1 MDILN
6 IITIMWSDDFKKA
19 ERTRKLL
26 CDFLR
31 ERGLEQDFEDYY
43 NRHTSGYNNPQNNS
57 HRGGYSAPSRHTSRQ
72 TSVPPTEVV
81 LFIKAVQG
89 KTAIEH
95 IKENNCLDESIQN
108 DLVQTTKYLCFENNF
123 DDSVFS
129 KPESVSQTGPE
140 YDFVAVKTEYPSN
153 LTNVNQSSDQFT
165 LRQLIKNL
173 CKQKVLCKK
182 ISNRLPVKELERYRT
197 VQVND

>member
-43 NRHTSGYNNPQNNS
+43 NRHKSGYNNPQNNS
-57 HRGGYSAPSRHTSRQ
+57 QRSGYSATSYQ
-72 TSVPPTEVV
+72 TSQQTQRPREVV

-95 IKENNCLDESIQN
+95 ITENNCLDESVQN
-108 DLVQTTKYLCFENNF
+108 NLVQATTYLWVGNNF
-123 DDSVFS
+123 DDSIFS
-129 KPESVSQTGPE
+129 KPESVSQIGSE

-153 LTNVNQSSDQFT
+153 LTIVNQASDQFT

-182 ISNRLPVKELERYRT
+182 ISNRLPVKELDLYKPIL
-197 VQVND
+197 VN